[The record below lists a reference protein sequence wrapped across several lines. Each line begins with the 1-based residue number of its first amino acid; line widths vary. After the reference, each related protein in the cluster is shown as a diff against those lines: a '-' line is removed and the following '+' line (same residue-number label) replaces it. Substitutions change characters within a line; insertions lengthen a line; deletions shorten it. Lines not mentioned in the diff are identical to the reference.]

1 MTKNIQLLAIML
13 NETSNVKCNKIF
25 GLQNKVIKLG
35 TTTVYLLLMHL
46 YRNSLQ
52 FYFQI
57 NLCFKRIKKAVV
69 ANLTTH
75 YSIYEVMNNTV
86 VVLFFLPNNRY
97 STDFFHFTYCTH
109 E

>member
-46 YRNSLQ
+46 YRNFIQ

-86 VVLFFLPNNRY
+86 VVLFFSP
-97 STDFFHFTYCTH
+97 TDCYPEGFSHFTYRTN

>member
-1 MTKNIQLLAIML
+1 MTKNIQLLTIML

-35 TTTVYLLLMHL
+35 TTTVYLLLMPL
-46 YRNSLQ
+46 YRKFIQ

-57 NLCFKRIKKAVV
+57 NLYIMRIKKVVV

-75 YSIYEVMNNTV
+75 YSIYEVMNNMV
-86 VVLFFLPNNRY
+86 VVLFSCQIIATPRI
-97 STDFFHFTYCTH
+97 FFHFIYCTH